1 MTKVVCV
8 LDGDSACF
16 VKKMFQARG
25 WAVFGVDT
33 DADADLVCFTG
44 GADVSPSLYGEE
56 NISSH
61 CDPAR
66 DVYEQSVY
74 EAYLSAGTPMVGIC
88 RGGQFLNVMNGG
100 KMIQDL
106 KPRVSGVQK
115 IGPTDGMGDFF
126 EVLCDHHQGM
136 VPEYYAHP
144 EFAILCEY
152 SKWDQDIYQVVRY
165 PKTKSLCFQPHPEW
179 GHKGTEELFFQVLND
194 YLGV

>member
-1 MTKVVCV
+1 MKVVWV
-8 LDGDSACF
+8 LDGDSACS

-33 DADADLVCFTG
+33 EEEVDLVCFTG

-106 KPRVSGVQK
+106 KPRQSGDVQCYVDW
-115 IGPTDGMGDFF
+115 GHEDGMDDIILR
-126 EVLCDHHQGM
+126 VDHHQGM
-136 VPEYYAHP
+136 IRATKKVHGAT
-144 EFAILCEY
+144 FN
-152 SKWDQDIYQVVRY
+152 
-165 PKTKSLCFQPHPEW
+165 KSLGRDIDYSLFYPDTKCWCFQPHPEW
-179 GHKGTEELFFQVLND
+179 GHKGTEEWFFKMLNE